1 MTRFTLDRESFQKLL
16 ACAFA
21 VQQTLLDDPS
31 PSAMLGLRHLLVTGQ
46 LNLNVAVRLVAGCAR
61 NVANATGVA
70 IGLLELNQLAYVAGS
85 GSAAAY
91 IGRRVSA
98 TLSVAANTR
107 DKGVIL
113 RVENAEV
120 ETRIEGAICRQF
132 GARSL
137 LILPIYRDRVLAGV
151 IEIFFDEAHV
161 FHDRE
166 VCTYR
171 LMADTVGEALTCA
184 PFRHKTHEST
194 TPTTAQETMRQ
205 TAIREQNLPD
215 NIESMSNMPFTC
227 PKCGAATDAGKL
239 ALQARSASAERI
251 LKPTNRCPTPFRWWS
266 FADSA
271 AVMIALVT
279 AGWIGYSSGHSAS
292 PFPNST
298 QQMPDAHQQQGPL
311 LPTRSAVK
319 NTSREQPELI
329 PTERVLRVEMK
340 TPKRVVTG
348 DQEIDYVSED
358 VTVRHF
364 KPKLVVKPP
373 KKPADSR
380 SK

>member
-1 MTRFTLDRESFQKLL
+1 MTRSKLDRESFQKLL

-21 VQQTLLDDPS
+21 VQQTLLDVQS
-31 PSAMLGLRHLLVTGQ
+31 PSAMLGLRYLVVAGQ
-46 LNLNVAVRLVAGCAR
+46 IDLNMAARLVAGCAR

-70 IGLLELNQLAYVAGS
+70 IGLLESNQLAYVAGS

-91 IGRRVSA
+91 TGRHVSA
-98 TLSVAANTR
+98 TLSVATNSR

-113 RVENAEV
+113 RVENAET
-120 ETRIEGAICRQF
+120 ETRIEAAICRQF

-137 LILPIYRDRVLAGV
+137 LILPIYRDRVLSGV
-151 IEIFFDEAHV
+151 VEIFFNEAHV

-171 LMADTVGEALTCA
+171 LMADVVGEALTYSD
-184 PFRHKTHEST
+184 PFGHEAHKST
-194 TPTTAQETMRQ
+194 TLTTAPETIRR
-205 TAIREQNLPD
+205 TAIREQNLSN
-215 NIESMSNMPFTC
+215 NIKSLSNMPFTC
-227 PKCGAATDAGKL
+227 PTCGAATDAGKL
-239 ALQARSASAERI
+239 ALQQASSASAERI
-251 LKPTNRCPTPFRWWS
+251 LKPTNRRHTPSRWWR

-271 AVMIALVT
+271 AVMIVLVA
-279 AGWIGYSSGHSAS
+279 AGWIGYSSDHSAS

-298 QQMPDAHQQQGPL
+298 RQTPDAHQQQGPL

-319 NTSREQPELI
+319 NTRQQPELI
-329 PTERVLRVEMK
+329 PTEQVMRVEMK
-340 TPKRVVTG
+340 TPKRVVTA

-364 KPKLVVKPP
+364 KPKLVVKQP
-373 KKPADSR
+373 KKPAE
-380 SK
+380 